1 MTLAVSSQSL
11 SFNHINCSVVQGF
24 PALRKAIIT
33 QVKKYDNFPYVF
45 VITNLLLT
53 CDLPFA
59 PLCHL
64 SEWMAKPLP
73 FSIQGPLWKVSG
85 IMVAKSL
92 ENVCHLQKMMFKI
105 S

>member
-11 SFNHINCSVVQGF
+11 SFNYINCSVFFF

-33 QVKKYDNFPYVF
+33 QVKKYDNFPHVF

-53 CDLPFA
+53 RDSPFA
-59 PLCHL
+59 PLCHV

-92 ENVCHLQKMMFKI
+92 ENVCHLQTVMFKI